1 MKLIVN
7 TELKDI
13 KGEPLKDSSG
23 KPWLISDALIQ
34 ACQASVQGDNPSGE
48 EKFKRWKLAQK
59 ISAAAPIGITDPN
72 DPSDGAL
79 SVDLNIEELA
89 MLKKLS
95 GLCFSAVAVGPIW
108 TALESK

>member
-7 TELKDI
+7 SELKDI
-13 KGEPLKDSSG
+13 KGEPLKDSTG

-59 ISAAAPIGITDPN
+59 ISAAAPLECNGAP
-72 DPSDGAL
+72 DGAL
-79 SVDLNIEELA
+79 LVDLNIEELA

>member
-7 TELKDI
+7 SELKDI

-59 ISAAAPIGITDPN
+59 ISAAAPFEVNG
-72 DPSDGAL
+72 PSDGAL
-79 SVDLNIEELA
+79 WVDLNIEELA